1 MNEIKNV
8 MRAWTAV
15 LISKGKKK
23 KNCELKRQVIWN
35 YPIRGEK
42 E

>member
-23 KNCELKRQVIWN
+23 NCELKRQVIWN